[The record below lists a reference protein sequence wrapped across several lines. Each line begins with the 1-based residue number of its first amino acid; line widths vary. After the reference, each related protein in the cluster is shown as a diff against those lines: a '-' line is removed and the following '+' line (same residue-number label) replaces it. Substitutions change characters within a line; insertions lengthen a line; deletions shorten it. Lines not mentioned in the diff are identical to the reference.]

1 MRKKLF
7 SLTLI
12 FVLFVFTFSLFAS
25 KRGFQI
31 SDLYRLKSFSNMSIS
46 PDGNFLMFTL
56 KSYKLEEGKS
66 FSEIYLL
73 NLKDGKLREVV
84 GKDWKPFSPFF
95 SPDGKTIFFLSKKDN
110 SPQLYR
116 LDYGF
121 STPLKLTDFYMGV
134 SDPVISKNGKFVIFN
149 SDVFPEC
156 KADSKCNKKI
166 SEAMEKGPV
175 QAHLAD
181 DLLFRH
187 WTFYKDGKVTH
198 TFMLNLE
205 DKKIKDLTPGKFDT
219 PPFSLGGDRGYTIS
233 PDSKLICFVSNH
245 DRCPACST
253 NNDLFL
259 MDLKSGKVKNITSEN
274 KAFDGDPMFS
284 PDGKYIGFRM
294 QKIPGYESDRFRL
307 AIYNV
312 KSGEIVNLTENFDH
326 WVNSFKWGPKSKYIY
341 FISPVKGD
349 YVLYRINIE
358 SKKIEE
364 VLRKNTIRD
373 FVISPDGSKIYVLHS
388 SVGSPYEIY
397 SYDLK
402 SKDFKRLTF
411 FNKPIEDEVDIRP
424 VEVKWFTGSDGV
436 KIQTFIVKPHN
447 FNPNKKYPLILNI
460 HGGPQQMWADSFR
473 GDWQVYPAK
482 GYVVAFCNPHGS
494 PGYGQDFVA
503 EISKDWGGKAID
515 DILKVT
521 DQLAKLPY
529 VDSNRMGAMG
539 WSWGGYA
546 IMWLEGHTQKF
557 KALASMMGVYDLRS
571 MYGAT
576 EELWFPE
583 WDLGGM
589 PWNSSL
595 YEKFSPSYYVKNFK
609 TPCLVITGER
619 DYRVPY
625 TQSIQFFTELRR
637 IGVPARIII
646 FKNDGHW
653 PNWVKSMVLY
663 YDAHLDWFHKY
674 LGGGKAPYDVK
685 KLVRNLVF
693 KKEK

>member
-1 MRKKLF
+1 MKKKLF
-7 SLTLI
+7 FLTLFLAI
-12 FVLFVFTFSLFAS
+12 FTFLLFAS
-25 KRGFQI
+25 RRPFEI
-31 SDLYRLKSFSNMSIS
+31 EDLYKLKSFSNLNIS
-46 PDGNFLMFTL
+46 PDGNYLLFAL
-56 KSYKLEEGKS
+56 KSYNLKEGKS
-66 FSEIYLL
+66 FSDIYLL
-73 NLKDGKLREVV
+73 NLKNGKLKRVTSKN
-84 GKDWKPFSPFF
+84 GKNYSPFF
-95 SPDGKTIFFLSKKDN
+95 SPDGKTIFFLSKGEN
-110 SPQLYR
+110 SPQLYK

-121 STPLKLTDFYMGV
+121 SEPEKLTDFYMGV
-134 SDPVISKNGKFVIFN
+134 SEPVISKNGEFILFK

-156 KADSKCNKKI
+156 KGDSECNKKI
-166 SEAMEKGPV
+166 SEAMENGPV
-175 QAHLAD
+175 QAHMAD

-198 TFMLNLE
+198 TFMLNLK
-205 DKKIKDLTPGKFDT
+205 DKKIVDLTPGKFDT

-233 PDSKLICFVSNH
+233 PDGDYLCYVSNH
-245 DRCPACST
+245 DSCLACST

-259 MDLKSGKVKNITSEN
+259 MYLKCGKVRNITEEN
-274 KAFDGDPMFS
+274 KAFDGDPLFS
-284 PDGKYIGFRM
+284 PDGRYIAYKM

-307 AIYNV
+307 AIYDLKTGNITV
-312 KSGEIVNLTENFDH
+312 LTENFDH
-326 WVNSFKWGPKSKYIY
+326 WVDSFKWGPESKYIY
-341 FISPVKGD
+341 FISPVRGD
-349 YVLYRINIE
+349 YVLYRVGVDN
-358 SKKIEE
+358 KKVEK
-364 VLRKNTIRD
+364 VLDKNTIRD
-373 FVISPDGSKIYVLHS
+373 FVISPNGENIYLLHS

-397 SYDLK
+397 SYNLK
-402 SKDFKRLTF
+402 NGKFKRLTF
-411 FNKPIEDEVDIRP
+411 FNKKIEDEVDIRP
-424 VEVKWFTGSDGV
+424 VEIKWFEGSDGV
-436 KIQTFIVKPHN
+436 KIQTFIIKPHN
-447 FNPNKKYPLILNI
+447 FEPHKKYPLILNI

-494 PGYGQDFVA
+494 PGYGQNFVA
-503 EISKDWGGKAID
+503 EISKDWGGKAIE

-521 DQLAKLPY
+521 DQLSNLPY
-529 VDSNRMGAMG
+529 VDKNRMGAMG

-546 IMWLEGHTQKF
+546 IMWLEGHTTKF

-583 WDLGGM
+583 WDLGGT
-589 PWNSSL
+589 PWTSDL

-625 TQSIQFFTELRR
+625 TQSIQFFTSLRKM
-637 IGVPARIII
+637 GVPARIII